1 MSRSRA
7 RAGALLLASL
17 FVVGACGSGATATNP
32 PTARPT
38 TAPTPAPT
46 VGPSAAPASPTA
58 SDSGSTGDQARVGD
72 WTLLHPCDLLPAE
85 ALATILAAGATETT
99 RGDSPDGGKAC
110 TWTGADGRTLAVA
123 TAAPDA
129 FERLRAAAAGAQ
141 DVAGLGSGAYVV
153 ESASGT
159 ELVVAGGA
167 IVLRIAASEGREA
180 AEAAARAFLAVLEV
194 L

>member
-1 MSRSRA
+1 
-7 RAGALLLASL
+7 
-17 FVVGACGSGATATNP
+17 
-32 PTARPT
+32 
-38 TAPTPAPT
+38 
-46 VGPSAAPASPTA
+46 
-58 SDSGSTGDQARVGD
+58 VGD

-85 ALATILAAGATETT
+85 ALATILGSATAETS
-99 RGDSPDGGKAC
+99 RGDSAGGGKSC
-110 TWTGADGRTLAVA
+110 TWTAGGRTLAVA

-129 FERLRAAAAGAQ
+129 FEQLRAAAAGAQ

-153 ESASGT
+153 ESAAGT

-167 IVLRIAASEGREA
+167 VVLRISASEGREA